1 MGMQTDSNILDLLM
15 AESFQ
20 AELKTKRALIIQ
32 PGAIGDC
39 ILTLPL
45 ASFMKN
51 VLHLGGV
58 DFLGHTEYIGIFP
71 GRTCVDGISSID
83 SIELHRLFTDSKDF
97 VLADRDPLIKT
108 FSEYSWIVSFLGEP
122 DSNFEKNLIF
132 TTNCSHTAEI
142 ITLSSQPALH
152 QNGSGPTEEPPEHLT
167 DFFIRQF
174 CEQCN
179 ISLEEPYLFHQDT
192 QIKATKIDST
202 KGKDLMWEFG
212 LEPQKKLV
220 VIQPGGGAPDKCWN
234 VENYLALV
242 NELRSRNT
250 QVVFLLGPAEVERFS
265 NEIIQSLTNAT
276 KCLAELPLAE
286 VIKILTCTDAF
297 IGNDSGI
304 THLAAAMGIN
314 TLVVFGPT
322 NPDIYKPIGPH
333 VKVFIDNDKNF
344 TKKPSVKLQ
353 EEIIK
358 VLLTDILH
366 TLF

>member
-1 MGMQTDSNILDLLM
+1 MQTDSNILDLLA
-15 AESFQ
+15 AESFK

-71 GRTCVDGISSID
+71 GRTCIDGIYSID
-83 SIELHRLFTDSKDF
+83 SIDLHRLFIDSKDF

-108 FSEYSWIVSFLGEP
+108 FSEYSWILSFMGEP
-122 DSNFEKNLIF
+122 ESNFEKNLIF

-142 ITLSSQPALH
+142 ITLASK
-152 QNGSGPTEEPPEHLT
+152 PTEEPSEHLT
-167 DFFIRQF
+167 DFFIKQL
-174 CEQCN
+174 CNQCSV
-179 ISLEEPYLFHQDT
+179 SLEEPFVFHQDA
-192 QIKATKIDST
+192 QIKATKTDIT
-202 KGKDLMWEFG
+202 KGKDLLWEFG

-220 VIQPGGGAPDKCWN
+220 VIQPGGGALDKCWN

-286 VIKILTCTDAF
+286 VLKILTCTDSF

-304 THLAAAMGIN
+304 THLAAAMGVN

-322 NPDIYKPIGPH
+322 NPNVYKPIGPH
-333 VKVFIDNDKNF
+333 VKVFTDNDKNF
-344 TKKPSVKLQ
+344 SKKPSVKLQ
-353 EEIIK
+353 EEITK
-358 VLLTDILH
+358 VLLTDVLH